1 MASHKVNFICIAIQL
16 SGLVL
21 VALAILI
28 AISGLKADFS
38 LTNSESV
45 FLVPVIDAIYI
56 PVSSYPEDLYLHQ
69 DGLEFVQVWRG

>member
-1 MASHKVNFICIAIQL
+1 MVIQL

-28 AISGLKADFS
+28 AISGLKEDFS

-45 FLVPVIDAIYI
+45 FPVPVIDAIYI
-56 PVSSYPEDLYLHQ
+56 PVSLYPEDLYLHQ
-69 DGLEFVQVWRG
+69 DGLEFGQVWRG